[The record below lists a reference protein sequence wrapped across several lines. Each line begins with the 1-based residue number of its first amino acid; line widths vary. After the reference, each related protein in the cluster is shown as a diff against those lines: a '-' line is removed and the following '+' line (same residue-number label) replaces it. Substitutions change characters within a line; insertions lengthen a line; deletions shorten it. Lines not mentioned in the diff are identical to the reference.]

1 MIGLPA
7 MPPVAVSVAGREGS
21 VRRPHLVGA
30 LVGKAAALSNAGDPG
45 LGRHRRDFVVLAGL
59 LTARD
64 FRHEEL
70 TKKDR
75 RRLRAMVAAARKD
88 RPLLLDVPDAESSL
102 DRLVTAGEL

>member
-1 MIGLPA
+1 M
-7 MPPVAVSVAGREGS
+7 SVAGREGS
-21 VRRPHLVGA
+21 VRRPNLVGA

-64 FRHEEL
+64 LRNQDL

-75 RRLRAMVAAARKD
+75 QWLRAMVTAVGKD
-88 RPLLLDVPDAESSL
+88 RALLIEIPDAQISL
-102 DRLVTAGEL
+102 DRLITAGEL